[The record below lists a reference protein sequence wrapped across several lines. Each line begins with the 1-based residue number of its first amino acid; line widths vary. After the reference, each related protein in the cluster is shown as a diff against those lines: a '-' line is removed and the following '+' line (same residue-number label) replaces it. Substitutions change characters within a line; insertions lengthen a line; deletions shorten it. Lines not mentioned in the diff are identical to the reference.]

1 MKPQKNNIY
10 TKSGDAGQTSLIGGS
25 RISKSDLRLDAFGTL
40 DELNS
45 FAGLVRDFAIE
56 PDVKKMLFTI
66 QTNIFVAESILAAET
81 GKPLDSL
88 PGLNEHDVEMLEHEI
103 DRMSQCLPVQQYF
116 IIPGGHPVVSYCHIA
131 RTICRRAERTMAKLK
146 LDEPKQLLTLKYINR
161 LSDYFFILARFVAKE
176 LGIEETFWNPQK

>member
-1 MKPQKNNIY
+1 MTQQKNHIY

-25 RISKSDLRLDAFGTL
+25 RVSKSDLRLDAFGTL

-45 FAGLVRDFAIE
+45 FVGLVRDFAIE
-56 PDVKKMLFTI
+56 PDVKKTLFTI
-66 QTNIFVAESILAAET
+66 QTHIFVTESILATDAT
-81 GKPLDSL
+81 KTLDSL
-88 PGLNEHDVEMLEHEI
+88 PGLSENDIQMLEHEI
-103 DRMSQCLPVQQYF
+103 DRMSQHLPLQQSF

-131 RTICRRAERTMAKLK
+131 RTICRRAERAMAKLK

-176 LGIEETFWNPQK
+176 LGVEENYWDPQK